1 MVGNGRANGVFLEQ
15 GGRIRGRPRTGW
27 RAGGTFRSSGG
38 RGMIDEFDPDEHRSL
53 VDTWLREYVSV
64 DDRRIGRSGPVCPFV
79 PRALNEHALET
90 RIRYDIDGSNEP
102 ELIDA
107 LQTEIREFGAAGRPP
122 RNSGVLLDSRLVVMP
137 RMGPEGWERL
147 DAVYEGLKDFAV
159 QSGLMIGQFHPN
171 CDERA
176 FRNSGFRV
184 SIAPVALLAI
194 RHMAPH
200 DILFLHDSGR
210 WFKKYYAD
218 FHSHF
223 ERGRVRDS
231 PLLSL
236 YSRARD
242 RHGLST

>member
-1 MVGNGRANGVFLEQ
+1 
-15 GGRIRGRPRTGW
+15 
-27 RAGGTFRSSGG
+27 
-38 RGMIDEFDPDEHRSL
+38 MIDEFNPDEHRSL

-64 DDRRIGRSGPVCPFV
+64 GDRRIGRSGPVCPFV

-90 RIRYDIDGSNEP
+90 HIRYDIDGSDEP
-102 ELIDA
+102 ELIST
-107 LQTEIREFGAAGRPP
+107 LQTEIREFGTAGHPP
-122 RNSGVLLDSRLVVMP
+122 RSSGVLLDSRLIVMP

-147 DAVYEGLKDFAV
+147 DAVYERLKDFAV
-159 QSGLMIGQFHPN
+159 QSGVMVGQFHPN

-200 DILFLHDSGR
+200 DILFLHDSER
-210 WFKKYYAD
+210 WFREYHRR
-218 FHSHF
+218 FHSYF
-223 ERGRVRDS
+223 ERGRVRD
-231 PLLSL
+231 PLLISL

-242 RHGLST
+242 RHDLST